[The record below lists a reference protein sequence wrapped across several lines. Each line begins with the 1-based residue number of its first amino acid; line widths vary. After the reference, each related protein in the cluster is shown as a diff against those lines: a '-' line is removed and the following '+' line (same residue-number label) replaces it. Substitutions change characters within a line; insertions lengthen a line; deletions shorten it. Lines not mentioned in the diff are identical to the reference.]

1 MLSKGDGDD
10 NSLKKVSI
18 LVNLSKM
25 SGPKKL
31 NPQES
36 RDGYREK
43 KFFSHPSVNLTAP
56 MKTVNETIITQSH
69 RNIKGSICDYT
80 SGPSSNISRF
90 IKTHFEDE
98 DFLEY
103 AQLKKTI
110 ILELLKL
117 LASAANFASFERRY
131 SASFSSISSSLSTIT
146 TSSNSSSSSSNSSS
160 SSSCCSISRNIASNI
175 SLPLKQHL
183 ILNFNRK
190 PSNITLC
197 SYPDPTDEKLLL
209 DVERI
214 PESPVFTV
222 CGTSNL
228 KRKVTTKTSSLD
240 FESIYPSP
248 FACDNDPFDESDLP
262 ADFVIRNFNIHKK
275 VWINP
280 TSKNRYINSAL
291 PMSHTTPL
299 TPVILLDPELC
310 KPSIATQGSSLQ
322 DTGTVLSTNIDEITK
337 PAITTGISNLNDDAV
352 SSTVIVERNES
363 KLMTG

>member
-18 LVNLSKM
+18 LGNLSKM
-25 SGPKKL
+25 SAPKKL
-31 NPQES
+31 NPQGS
-36 RDGYREK
+36 RDGQEK
-43 KFFSHPSVNLTAP
+43 KFFSHPSVSLTTP

-69 RNIKGSICDYT
+69 RNIKGSIYDYT

-90 IKTHFEDE
+90 IKTHFDDE

-160 SSSCCSISRNIASNI
+160 SCSSISRNIASNI

-183 ILNFNRK
+183 TLNFNRK

-214 PESPVFTV
+214 PESPVFTA

-240 FESIYPSP
+240 FQSIYPSP
-248 FACDNDPFDESDLP
+248 CACDNDPFDESDLP
-262 ADFVIRNFNIHKK
+262 AHFVIRNFNIHKK

-322 DTGTVLSTNIDEITK
+322 DTGTVLSTDIDEITK